1 MNIKQYQFK
10 NKGNLSV
17 EVVEM
22 ENLVQKAQKSLLIP
36 HRTDFYHIFLFENCK
51 PKHIVDFENLDIQAN
66 SLLFLDKGRVHQF
79 DENLEYKGKI
89 LIFTDDFYCQYAQDT
104 HYLKTN
110 SLFNDITGNSVLE
123 VREEISL
130 FLQICQQ
137 INQELAQDND
147 FAKREIIKNYVHT
160 FLLLAER
167 EKHKKG
173 FTELKKGADLDY
185 FLLFKDLLEKHFK
198 EKKSVSAYCE
208 KLFVTEKRLNK
219 ATTQILGK
227 TPKQLIDE
235 RLLLEAKRLLVHETH
250 TIKEIAYELGFD
262 EPTNFIKY
270 FKKHTQKSP
279 TEFRENPL
287 A

>member
-1 MNIKQYQFK
+1 MNIQQYQFK
-10 NKGNLSV
+10 NKSNLSI

-22 ENLVQKAQKSLLIP
+22 EILVKTAKKYLLVP
-36 HRTDFYHIFLFENCK
+36 HRTNFYHIFLFENCS
-51 PKHIVDFENLDIQAN
+51 PKHIVDFENIDIKAN

-79 DENLEYKGKI
+79 DEKLNYKGKI
-89 LIFTDDFYCQYAQDT
+89 LIFTDDFYCHYAQDAQ
-104 HYLKTN
+104 YLKSN
-110 SLFNDITGNSVLE
+110 ILFNDVTGNAILE
-123 VREEISL
+123 VGKSISI

-137 INQELAQDND
+137 INQELAQEND
-147 FAKREIIKNYVHT
+147 FAKREILKNYVHT

-167 EKHKKG
+167 EKHKQG

-198 EKKSVSAYCE
+198 EIKSVSTYCE
-208 KLFVTEKRLNK
+208 KLIVTEKRLNK
-219 ATTQILGK
+219 ATAQILGK
-227 TPKQLIDE
+227 TPKQMIDE
-235 RLLLEAKRLLVHETH
+235 RLLLEAKRFLVHETH

-270 FKKHTQKSP
+270 FRKHTQKSP
-279 TEFRENPL
+279 SEFRENPL